1 LSARVLRE
9 GRARLWLEPEDRGLA
24 YGDGVFETLLVH
36 RGQPVWWQEHWQRLV
51 RGAAR
56 LGLPLPDENEVRHE
70 CMALLAETRG
80 RGVLKIILTRGIGG
94 RGYAPPADALPTV
107 VLSTHPAPPAPRA
120 GGLQLRWARTTLAV
134 QPALAGIKHLNRLEQ
149 VLARAEWN
157 DPEVDE
163 ALMCDGEDRVVS
175 AVAANLFVLLG
186 GRWLTPSVERCG
198 VAGIAREWLLA
209 SVPGAAVAELNAA
222 EISRADAL
230 FLCNSVRGILPVRR
244 LGMREWP
251 RDDAV
256 APLRASLAA
265 AQPAFGDGEH

>member
-1 LSARVLRE
+1 MSARVLRE
-9 GRARLWLEPEDRGLA
+9 GRVRLWLEPEDRGLA

-36 RGQPVWWQEHWQRLV
+36 AGEPVWWQEHWQRLL
-51 RGAAR
+51 RGATR

-70 CMALLAETRG
+70 CMAMLAGLR
-80 RGVLKIILTRGIGG
+80 RGVLKIVLTRGSGG
-94 RGYAPPADALPTV
+94 RGYAPPEAATPTV
-107 VLSTHPAPPAPRA
+107 VLSTHPAPAAPAQA
-120 GGLQLRWARTTLAV
+120 LQLRWARTTLAV

-149 VLARAEWN
+149 VLARAEWR
-157 DPEVDE
+157 DADSDE

-175 AVAANLFVLLG
+175 AIAANLFVLLG

-209 SVPGAAVAELNAA
+209 NLPGAAVAELNAA
-222 EISRADAL
+222 EVIRADAL

-244 LGMREWP
+244 LGNREWP

-256 APLRASLAA
+256 APVRSLLAA
-265 AQPAFGDGEH
+265 AYPAFDQGDA